1 MLSTPKGDACTTE
14 LKNHRLSTVAMI
26 LFVLGVALAWFALY
40 QLNTLL
46 FSRIHLTGF
55 ISWIFLPAAIRML
68 AVMVGGW
75 AGALGL
81 FLGAILTNL
90 SLLKYEPLN
99 IVILAGLSTL
109 GPLVAFNL
117 CTRWLKLPRDLSGLQ
132 RSQLLVFAVAGAIFN
147 TIPHNLYFYVT
158 GLSPDAWSGVMPMFV
173 GDLAGTLIVLYLAS
187 LLVRLLSR
195 GARGYRA
202 GPGPAGS

>member
-1 MLSTPKGDACTTE
+1 MLSTPPGDAVTTE
-14 LKNHRLSTVAMI
+14 LTHHRLSTVAMI

-40 QLNTLL
+40 ELNTWL

-55 ISWIFLPAAIRML
+55 ISWIFLPAAIRMF

-75 AGALGL
+75 SGALGL

-90 SLLKYEPLN
+90 SLLKYEPFN
-99 IVILAGLSTL
+99 IVMLAGLSTI

-117 CTRWLKLPRDLSGLQ
+117 CTRWLNLPRDLSGLQ
-132 RSQLLVFAVAGAIFN
+132 RSQLLVFAVVGAIFN
-147 TIPHNLYFYVT
+147 TIPHNLYFYFT
-158 GLSPDAWSGVMPMFV
+158 GLSPDAWSGVVPMFV

-187 LLVRLLSR
+187 FVFRLFTK

-202 GPGPAGS
+202 GPTGS

>member
-1 MLSTPKGDACTTE
+1 MLYTPPGDARTTE
-14 LKNHRLSTVAMI
+14 LSHYRLSTVAMI
-26 LFVLGVALAWFALY
+26 LFVLGVALGWFALFE
-40 QLNTLL
+40 LNTWL
-46 FSRIHLTGF
+46 FSRIHLSGF

-81 FLGAILTNL
+81 FFGAILTNL
-90 SLLKYEPLN
+90 SLLKYEPFN

-117 CTRWLKLPRDLSGLQ
+117 CTRWLKLPQDLAGLQ

-147 TIPHNLYFYVT
+147 TIPHNFYFYFT
-158 GLSPDAWSGVMPMFV
+158 GLSPDAWSGVIPMFV

-187 LLVRLLSR
+187 VALRLFAKER
-195 GARGYRA
+195 PKGA
-202 GPGPAGS
+202 

>member
-1 MLSTPKGDACTTE
+1 
-14 LKNHRLSTVAMI
+14 MI
-26 LFVLGVALAWFALY
+26 LFVLGVALTWFALY
-40 QLNTLL
+40 ELNTWL

-75 AGALGL
+75 TGALGL

-90 SLLKYEPLN
+90 SLLKYEPFN
-99 IVILAGLSTL
+99 IVVLAGLSTL

-132 RSQLLVFAVAGAIFN
+132 RSQLLVFAIAGAIFN

-158 GLSPDAWSGVMPMFV
+158 GLSPDAWSGVVPMFV
-173 GDLAGTLIVLYLAS
+173 GDLTGTLIVLYLAS
-187 LLVRLLSR
+187 LAVRLLTK

-202 GPGPAGS
+202 RPSGS

>member
-1 MLSTPKGDACTTE
+1 MLSTPPGDSGTTE
-14 LKNHRLSTVAMI
+14 LTHQRLSTVATI
-26 LFVLGVALAWFALY
+26 LFVLGVALVWFALFE
-40 QLNTLL
+40 LNTWL

-81 FLGAILTNL
+81 FLGALLTNL
-90 SLLKYEPLN
+90 SLLKYEPFN
-99 IVILAGLSTL
+99 IVILAVLSTI
-109 GPLVAFNL
+109 GPLAAFNL

-132 RSQLLVFAVAGAIFN
+132 RSQLLVFAVAGSIFN
-147 TIPHNLYFYVT
+147 TIPHNFYFYFT
-158 GLSPDAWSGVMPMFV
+158 GLSHDAWSGVLPMFV

-187 LLVRLLSR
+187 LALRLLTK

-202 GPGPAGS
+202 GPTGS

>member
-1 MLSTPKGDACTTE
+1 MLFTPLGGAHTTK
-14 LKNHRLSTVAMI
+14 LTHHRLSTVAMI
-26 LFVLGVALAWFALY
+26 LFVLGIALAWFVLFE
-40 QLNTLL
+40 LNTWL

-55 ISWIFLPAAIRML
+55 ISWIFLPAAIRMF

-90 SLLKYEPLN
+90 SLLKYEPFN
-99 IVILAGLSTL
+99 ILVLAGLSTL

-117 CTRWLKLPRDLSGLQ
+117 CTRWLKLPQDLAGLQ
-132 RSQLLVFAVAGAIFN
+132 SSQLLVFAVAGAIFN
-147 TIPHNLYFYVT
+147 TIPHNLYFYFT
-158 GLSPDAWSGVMPMFV
+158 GLSPDAWSGIVPMFI

-187 LLVRLLSR
+187 VAVRVFAK
-195 GARGYRA
+195 GAREYRA
-202 GPGPAGS
+202 GPTGS

>member
-1 MLSTPKGDACTTE
+1 MLFTPPGGARTTK
-14 LKNHRLSTVAMI
+14 LTHHRLSTVAMI
-26 LFVLGVALAWFALY
+26 LFVLGVALAWFVLFH
-40 QLNTLL
+40 LNTWL

-75 AGALGL
+75 SGALGL

-90 SLLKYEPLN
+90 SVLKYEPFN

-117 CTRWLKLPRDLSGLQ
+117 CTRWLKLPQDLAGLQ
-132 RSQLLVFAVAGAIFN
+132 YSQLLVFAVAGAIFN
-147 TIPHNLYFYVT
+147 TIPHNLYFYFT
-158 GLSPDAWSGVMPMFV
+158 GLSPDAWSGIVPMFV
-173 GDLAGTLIVLYLAS
+173 GDLSGTLIVLYLTS
-187 LLVRLLSR
+187 LVLRLCTK
-195 GARGYRA
+195 GAREYRA
-202 GPGPAGS
+202 GPTGP

>member
-1 MLSTPKGDACTTE
+1 MLFTPLGGARTTK
-14 LKNHRLSTVAMI
+14 LTHHRLSTVAMI
-26 LFVLGVALAWFALY
+26 LFVLGVALAWFVLFH
-40 QLNTLL
+40 LNTWL

-75 AGALGL
+75 LGALGL

-90 SLLKYEPLN
+90 SVLKYEPFN

-117 CTRWLKLPRDLSGLQ
+117 CTRLLKLPQDLAGLQ
-132 RSQLLVFAVAGAIFN
+132 YSQLLVFALAGAIFN
-147 TIPHNLYFYVT
+147 TIPHNLYFYFT
-158 GLSPDAWSGVMPMFV
+158 GLSPDAWSGIVPMFV
-173 GDLAGTLIVLYLAS
+173 GDLSGTLIVLYLTS
-187 LLVRLLSR
+187 LVLRLSTK

-202 GPGPAGS
+202 GPTGS

>member
-1 MLSTPKGDACTTE
+1 MLFTPLGGARTTK
-14 LKNHRLSTVAMI
+14 LTHHRLSTVAMI
-26 LFVLGVALAWFALY
+26 LFVLGVALGWFVLFH
-40 QLNTLL
+40 LNTWL

-75 AGALGL
+75 LGALGL

-90 SLLKYEPLN
+90 SLLKYEPFN

-117 CTRWLKLPRDLSGLQ
+117 CTRLLKLPQDLAGLQ
-132 RSQLLVFAVAGAIFN
+132 YSQLLVFALAGAIFN
-147 TIPHNLYFYVT
+147 TIPHNLYFYFT
-158 GLSPDAWSGVMPMFV
+158 GLSPDAWSGIVPMFV
-173 GDLAGTLIVLYLAS
+173 GDLSGTLIVLYLTS
-187 LLVRLLSR
+187 LVLRLSTK
-195 GARGYRA
+195 GALGYRE
-202 GPGPAGS
+202 GPTGP

>member
-1 MLSTPKGDACTTE
+1 MLSTPPGDARTNE
-14 LKNHRLSTVAMI
+14 LTDHRLSTVAMI
-26 LFVLGVALAWFALY
+26 LFVLGIALAWFVLFE
-40 QLNTLL
+40 LNTWL

-55 ISWIFLPAAIRML
+55 ISWIFLPAAIRMF

-90 SLLKYEPLN
+90 SLLKYEPFN
-99 IVILAGLSTL
+99 ILVLAVLSTL

-117 CTRWLKLPRDLSGLQ
+117 CTHWLKLPQDLAGLQ

-147 TIPHNLYFYVT
+147 TIPHNLYFYFT
-158 GLSPDAWSGVMPMFV
+158 GLSPDAWSGIVPMFI

-187 LLVRLLSR
+187 LAVRVFAK
-195 GARGYRA
+195 GAREYRA
-202 GPGPAGS
+202 GPTGS

>member
-1 MLSTPKGDACTTE
+1 MLYTPPGDARTTE
-14 LKNHRLSTVAMI
+14 LSHYRLSTVAMI
-26 LFVLGVALAWFALY
+26 LFVLGVALGWFALFE
-40 QLNTLL
+40 LNTWL
-46 FSRIHLTGF
+46 FSRIHLSGF

-81 FLGAILTNL
+81 FFGAILTNL
-90 SLLKYEPLN
+90 SLLKYEPFN

-117 CTRWLKLPRDLSGLQ
+117 CTRWLKLPQDLAGLQ

-147 TIPHNLYFYVT
+147 TIPHNFYFYFT
-158 GLSPDAWSGVMPMFV
+158 GLSPDAWSGVIPMFV

-187 LLVRLLSR
+187 VAIRLITKER
-195 GARGYRA
+195 PKGV
-202 GPGPAGS
+202 

>member
-1 MLSTPKGDACTTE
+1 MLFTPLGGARTTK
-14 LKNHRLSTVAMI
+14 LTHHRLSTVAII
-26 LFVLGVALAWFALY
+26 LFVLGVALAWFVLFH
-40 QLNTLL
+40 LNTWL

-75 AGALGL
+75 LGALGL

-90 SLLKYEPLN
+90 SLLKYEPFN

-117 CTRWLKLPRDLSGLQ
+117 CTRLLKLPQDLAGLQ
-132 RSQLLVFAVAGAIFN
+132 YSQLLVFALAGAIFN
-147 TIPHNLYFYVT
+147 TIPHNLYFYFT
-158 GLSPDAWSGVMPMFV
+158 GLSPDAWSGIVPMFV
-173 GDLAGTLIVLYLAS
+173 GDLSGTLIVLYLTS
-187 LLVRLLSR
+187 LVLRLCTS
-195 GARGYRA
+195 GAREYRA
-202 GPGPAGS
+202 GPTGS

>member
-1 MLSTPKGDACTTE
+1 MLSTPPGDADTTE
-14 LKNHRLSTVAMI
+14 FTHHRLSTVAMI

-40 QLNTLL
+40 ELNSWL

-55 ISWIFLPAAIRML
+55 ISWIFLPAAIRMF

-90 SLLKYEPLN
+90 SLLKYEPFN
-99 IVILAGLSTL
+99 IVMLAGLSTI
-109 GPLVAFNL
+109 GPLLAFNL
-117 CTRWLKLPRDLSGLQ
+117 CTHWLNLPRDLSGLQ
-132 RSQLLVFAVAGAIFN
+132 RGQLVVFAVVGALFN
-147 TIPHNLYFYVT
+147 TIPHNFYFYFT
-158 GLSPDAWSGVMPMFV
+158 GLSPDAWSGVIPMFV
-173 GDLAGTLIVLYLAS
+173 GDLTGTLIVLYLAS
-187 LLVRLLSR
+187 LVVRLFTK

-202 GPGPAGS
+202 GPTGS

>member
-1 MLSTPKGDACTTE
+1 MLYTPPGDARTTE
-14 LKNHRLSTVAMI
+14 LSHYRLSTVAMI
-26 LFVLGVALAWFALY
+26 LFVLGVALGWFALFE
-40 QLNTLL
+40 LNTWL
-46 FSRIHLTGF
+46 FSRIHLSGF

-90 SLLKYEPLN
+90 SLLKYEPFN

-117 CTRWLKLPRDLSGLQ
+117 CTRWLKLPQDLAGLQ

-147 TIPHNLYFYVT
+147 TIPHNFYFYFT
-158 GLSPDAWSGVMPMFV
+158 GLSPDAWSGVIPMFV

-187 LLVRLLSR
+187 VALRLITKER
-195 GARGYRA
+195 PKGA
-202 GPGPAGS
+202 

>member
-1 MLSTPKGDACTTE
+1 MSLTPTGDSSSTKQ
-14 LKNHRLSTVAMI
+14 NHRLSFGAMFSFVA
-26 LFVLGVALAWFALY
+26 GVAINWV
-40 QLNTLL
+40 LL
-46 FSRIHLTGF
+46 FQINLWIFSELHITGF

-75 AGALGL
+75 AGSLVL

-90 SLLKYEPLN
+90 SLLKYEPFN

-117 CTRWLKLPRDLSGLQ
+117 CTRWLKLPQDLAGLQ

-147 TIPHNLYFYVT
+147 TIPHNFYFYFT
-158 GLSPDAWSGVMPMFV
+158 GLSPDAWSGVIPMFV

-187 LLVRLLSR
+187 LALRLLTK

-202 GPGPAGS
+202 GPTGS

>member
-1 MLSTPKGDACTTE
+1 MLSTPAGDAQKTKLT
-14 LKNHRLSTVAMI
+14 NHRLSTVAMI
-26 LFVLGVALAWFALY
+26 LFVLGVALAWFALFE
-40 QLNTLL
+40 LNTWL

-75 AGALGL
+75 TGTLGL
-81 FLGAILTNL
+81 FFGAILTNL
-90 SLLKYEPLN
+90 SLLKYEPFN
-99 IVILAGLSTL
+99 IVMLAGLSAL
-109 GPLVAFNL
+109 GPLFAFIL
-117 CTRWLKLPRDLSGLQ
+117 CTRWLKLPRDLAGLHH
-132 RSQLLVFAVAGAIFN
+132 SQLLVFAVAGAIFN

-158 GLSPDAWSGVMPMFV
+158 GLSPDAWSGVVPMFV

-187 LLVRLLSR
+187 LAVRLFTK

-202 GPGPAGS
+202 GPTGS

>member
-1 MLSTPKGDACTTE
+1 
-14 LKNHRLSTVAMI
+14 MI
-26 LFVLGVALAWFALY
+26 LFVLGVALAWFALFE
-40 QLNTLL
+40 LNAWL

-90 SLLKYEPLN
+90 SLLKYEPFN
-99 IVILAGLSTL
+99 IVMLAGLSTL

-117 CTRWLKLPRDLSGLQ
+117 CTRWLKLPRDLAGLHH
-132 RSQLLVFAVAGAIFN
+132 SQLLVFAVAGAIFN
-147 TIPHNLYFYVT
+147 SFPHNLYFYFT
-158 GLSPDAWSGVMPMFV
+158 GLSPDAWSGIVPMFI
-173 GDLAGTLIVLYLAS
+173 GDVTGTLIMLYLAS
-187 LLVRLLSR
+187 LAVRLFTKD
-195 GARGYRA
+195 AQEHRA
-202 GPGPAGS
+202 GPTGS